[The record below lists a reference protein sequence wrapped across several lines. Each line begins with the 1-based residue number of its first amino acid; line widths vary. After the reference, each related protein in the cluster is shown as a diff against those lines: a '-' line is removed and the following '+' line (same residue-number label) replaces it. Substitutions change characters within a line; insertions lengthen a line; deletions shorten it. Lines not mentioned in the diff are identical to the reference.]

1 MRDNAHYYALS
12 CIFMHYLTFS
22 CIICQNYRLQWR
34 RGRGR
39 TQTRRN
45 AFLEFQYYWNAVLL
59 DERGKCGCGYSI
71 VHKIHSFAKR
81 RILLQDMVL
90 RIQTLRGEMN
100 NEEIIKHLSD
110 NLYTYCDLQQNLFVY
125 ILLPQSCFFVCW
137 KNWTHFF
144 FVYFDTHFTL
154 ILYLLLVKNSSFHLI
169 SLFLQ
174 CNRIQY
180 NVA

>member
-1 MRDNAHYYALS
+1 MRIITHYRA
-12 CIFMHYLTFS
+12 FS

-125 ILLPQSCFFVCW
+125 ILLPQSCFLFVE
-137 KNWTHFF
+137 KTEHTF

-180 NVA
+180 NFA